1 MARRKL
7 PIKPHKRSSGQFVIV
22 LFAMLRHPNFRR
34 LSADAVR
41 VWLEMHLA
49 YNGSNNGEIG
59 FSVQNAMDCL
69 HSGSGK
75 ASKAINELIE
85 ARFIVCTR
93 DSSFNMKTRRA
104 REWMLT
110 TQPLRM
116 GAASNEWKKITVP
129 SE

>member
-7 PIKPHKRSSGQFVIV
+7 PTKPHKRSSEQFTLVP
-22 LFAMLRHPNFRR
+22 FPMLEHPNFRR

-49 YNGSNNGEIG
+49 YNSSNNGEIG
-59 FSVQNAMDCL
+59 SSVQNAMDCL

-85 ARFIVCTR
+85 VRFIVCTR
-93 DSSFNMKTRRA
+93 GSSFHMKTGRA
-104 REWMLT
+104 REWILT
-110 TQPLRM
+110 T
-116 GAASNEWKKITVP
+116 
-129 SE
+129 

>member
-49 YNGSNNGEIG
+49 YNGSNNGEIV

-110 TQPLRM
+110 TQPMGM

>member
-7 PIKPHKRSSGQFVIV
+7 PTKPHKRSSEQFVLV

-75 ASKAINELIE
+75 ASKAFNVLIE

-93 DSSFNMKTRRA
+93 DSIFNMKTRRA

-110 TQPLRM
+110 TQPIGM
-116 GAASNEWKKITVP
+116 GAASNEWKKNHDSI
-129 SE
+129 

>member
-7 PIKPHKRSSGQFVIV
+7 PIKPLKRSSAQFVPV
-22 LFAMLRHPNFRR
+22 TYDMLKHPNFRR

-41 VWLEMHLA
+41 VWLEIHRG
-49 YNGSNNGEIG
+49 YHGVNNGEIS
-59 FSVQNAMDCL
+59 FSVQQAMDCL
-69 HSGSGK
+69 HSGSGR

-85 ARFIVCTR
+85 ARFIICTR
-93 DSSFNMKTRRA
+93 DSSFNMKTRRV

-110 TQPLRM
+110 TQPTGM

-129 SE
+129 PE

>member
-7 PIKPHKRSSGQFVIV
+7 PTKPHKRSSAQFVPV
-22 LFAMLRHPNFRR
+22 PYDMLKHPNFRR

-41 VWLEMHLA
+41 VWLEMHLG
-49 YNGSNNGEIG
+49 YYGINNGEIG
-59 FSVQNAMDCL
+59 FSVRQAADCL

-110 TQPLRM
+110 TQPMGM

>member
-7 PIKPHKRSSGQFVIV
+7 PTKPHKRSSAQFVPV
-22 LFAMLRHPNFRR
+22 PYDMLKHPNFRR

-41 VWLEMHLA
+41 VWLEMHLG
-49 YNGSNNGEIG
+49 YYGINNGEIG
-59 FSVQNAMDCL
+59 FSVRQAADCL

-104 REWMLT
+104 RGWMLT
-110 TQPLRM
+110 TQPM
-116 GAASNEWKKITVP
+116 GMGLSLIHI
-129 SE
+129 

>member
-22 LFAMLRHPNFRR
+22 LFDMLGHPNFRR

-93 DSSFNMKTRRA
+93 DSSFNMKI
-104 REWMLT
+104 EI
-110 TQPLRM
+110 
-116 GAASNEWKKITVP
+116 GC
-129 SE
+129 

>member
-110 TQPLRM
+110 TQPMGM
-116 GAASNEWKKITVP
+116 GAASNDWKKNHGSI
-129 SE
+129 

>member
-1 MARRKL
+1 MTRRKL
-7 PIKPHKRSSGQFVIV
+7 PTKPHKRSSEQFVLV
-22 LFAMLRHPNFRR
+22 LFAMLKHPNFRR
-34 LSADAVR
+34 RSPEAVR
-41 VWLEMHLA
+41 AWLEMHVG
-49 YNGSNNGEIG
+49 YNGINNGDFG

-85 ARFIVCTR
+85 ARFIVCKR

-110 TQPLRM
+110 TQPMGM
-116 GAASNEWKKITVP
+116 GAASNERKKFTV
-129 SE
+129 SS